1 MQSNVDTE
9 KGGKQH
15 MRLTIDEL
23 CALIERSV
31 PHAHCRPV
39 PNILQIS
46 ATFDYRPDKV
56 VMLLTPYLQSCMK
69 RGGIPDDDL
78 RRLIE
83 EVRGIATFRIL

>member
-1 MQSNVDTE
+1 MQSFTDTE
-9 KGGKQH
+9 KGKRRF
-15 MRLTIDEL
+15 MKLSINEL

-31 PHAHCRPV
+31 THAHCKPV

-46 ATFDYRPDKV
+46 VTFDYRPDKV

-78 RRLIE
+78 ERLIE

>member
-1 MQSNVDTE
+1 MQSFVDTE
-9 KGGKQH
+9 KGKRRI
-15 MRLTIDEL
+15 MKLSVNEL
-23 CALIERSV
+23 CELIERSV
-31 PHAHCRPV
+31 PHAHCKPV

-78 RRLIE
+78 QRLIE
-83 EVRGIATFRIL
+83 EVRGIATFKIL